1 MTNLREFLSKFYLN
15 FRKLVKNF
23 NMEFNPISSIIGGIV
38 SQEVL
43 KVLTNSGNAFM
54 SLYTFDSETESGNFL
69 NLLSA

>member
-1 MTNLREFLSKFYLN
+1 
-15 FRKLVKNF
+15 
-23 NMEFNPISSIIGGIV
+23 MEFNPICSIIGGIV

-54 SLYTFDSETESGNFL
+54 ILYTFDSETESGNFL